1 MISSLGRLDS
11 RNAARHTLLKRPSAQ
26 SKAPDDTS
34 VTNERQTFVEEEDEN
49 DGGDEDNGGGE
60 GGSFPFL
67 NTNMIIYVVLGLVL
81 FKAFKK

>member
-1 MISSLGRLDS
+1 MKVGYMTGVLMGDTSNQTSSG
-11 RNAARHTLLKRPSAQ
+11 Q
-26 SKAPDDTS
+26 SKTPDDTS
-34 VTNERQTFVEEEDEN
+34 VTNERQTFVEEEDDEN

-60 GGSFPFL
+60 GGSFSFL

>member
-1 MISSLGRLDS
+1 MKVGYMTGVLMGDTSNQTSSG
-11 RNAARHTLLKRPSAQ
+11 Q
-26 SKAPDDTS
+26 SKTPDDTS
-34 VTNERQTFVEEEDEN
+34 VTNERQTFVEEEDDEN
-49 DGGDEDNGGGE
+49 DGVDEDNGGGE

>member
-1 MISSLGRLDS
+1 MTGVLMGDTSNQTSNG
-11 RNAARHTLLKRPSAQ
+11 Q

-60 GGSFPFL
+60 GGSYSFL
-67 NTNMIIYVVLGLVL
+67 NTKMIIYVVLALAL
-81 FKAFKK
+81 YKAYKK

>member
-1 MISSLGRLDS
+1 MKVGYMTGVLMGDTSNQTSNG
-11 RNAARHTLLKRPSAQ
+11 Q